1 MGRIMTITN
10 HLEEVPQ
17 MMSFVEDFC
26 TDAGLDEMT
35 ILGLTLAME
44 EAVVNVVN
52 YAYPEGT
59 TGEIEMEVSSDDK
72 ALTFILRDRGK
83 PFDPTTAKEVDI
95 TLSAEERNIGGL
107 GIHLIRNYMDVV
119 KYEYCAGQN
128 VLTLIT
134 NKET

>member
-26 TDAGLDEMT
+26 TEAGLDEMT

-59 TGEIEMEVSSDDK
+59 TGEIEIEVSSDDK

-119 KYEYCAGQN
+119 KYEYCDGQN
-128 VLTLIT
+128 VLTLIK